1 MKSGGV
7 AGIILPVSVLNRNG
21 IHAHAREII
30 LKCFDIVALAEFGSG
45 TFGQTGTNTV
55 TMFLR
60 RKETN
65 TPDAEHYQNRVN
77 SWFAQRDEANAVYQD
92 EHLLELYC
100 NHCGY
105 QLEDYKTFVGGK
117 IDDGFLNTETVQ
129 AYYASFFGNQRNA
142 MKDVCDEAKTIR
154 NKYLSRANTRRY
166 KQLPLVEQNQ
176 IKEKAFLNFVT
187 AIEKEKVYYFVLAHA
202 VSQPVLLIKSPTST
216 SDVKKFL
223 GYGWSDS
230 KGNEGIQYLNIGKA
244 KSSDDEDGEDDDTMS
259 QIRGIDGVQTPL
271 FNPANLFD
279 DDKINTLIRKNF
291 MGEEVVIPKNLE
303 TYVTKGRLV
312 DMLDFT
318 RAAFTK
324 EFKTSLRKKQIEY
337 RWNSSLMEDILLPI
351 KGSISKIAN
360 EQLLEEGQWPVLTQ
374 ETDKIISGYTNQDN
388 PITDVP
394 LILFGDHSCTLKYVD
409 FPFFRGADGTQLIKT
424 SEEKGCLNKYLYYFL
439 SSIEIENSGKYERHF
454 KYVKKLR
461 VPLPPMD
468 VQKKIV
474 EECEKIDKAVA
485 EDSEQIRNIEVTIS
499 KMMLEVE
506 GDAQKIQKLC
516 SAINP
521 SKSDVN
527 SLEKSMLVSFVEMS
541 SVSNDGYIEQT
552 VDKPL
557 ADVRK
562 SSYTYFAEG
571 DIIIA
576 KITPCM
582 ENGKC
587 ALATGLK
594 NGIGFGSS
602 EFHVFRANAKLIN
615 NVYLFAFLNRKEI
628 RSKAAEVMTGSSGHR
643 RVPISFYED
652 LEIPV
657 PSMDKQMLI
666 AEKYKGLMKDIE
678 SLKQQIANASSR
690 KQAILDKYLK

>member
-1 MKSGGV
+1 
-7 AGIILPVSVLNRNG
+7 
-21 IHAHAREII
+21 
-30 LKCFDIVALAEFGSG
+30 
-45 TFGQTGTNTV
+45 
-55 TMFLR
+55 
-60 RKETN
+60 
-65 TPDAEHYQNRVN
+65 
-77 SWFAQRDEANAVYQD
+77 
-92 EHLLELYC
+92 
-100 NHCGY
+100 
-105 QLEDYKTFVGGK
+105 
-117 IDDGFLNTETVQ
+117 
-129 AYYASFFGNQRNA
+129 
-142 MKDVCDEAKTIR
+142 
-154 NKYLSRANTRRY
+154 
-166 KQLPLVEQNQ
+166 
-176 IKEKAFLNFVT
+176 
-187 AIEKEKVYYFVLAHA
+187 
-202 VSQPVLLIKSPTST
+202 
-216 SDVKKFL
+216 
-223 GYGWSDS
+223 
-230 KGNEGIQYLNIGKA
+230 
-244 KSSDDEDGEDDDTMS
+244 
-259 QIRGIDGVQTPL
+259 
-271 FNPANLFD
+271 
-279 DDKINTLIRKNF
+279 

-318 RAAFTK
+318 RTAFTK

-468 VQKKIV
+468 VQKKIA

-485 EDSEQIRNIEVTIS
+485 EDNEQIRNIEVTIS

-506 GDAQKIQKLC
+506 GDTQKIQKLC

-527 SLEKSMLVSFVEMS
+527 SKEKSMLVSFVEMS

-557 ADVRK
+557 AEVRK

-582 ENGKC
+582 EKGKC

-615 NVYLFAFLNRKEI
+615 NVYLFAYLNRKEI

-678 SLKQQIANASSR
+678 SLKQQIASASSR